1 MAKIP
6 DAFKKYVSYSEGDY
20 YDDADS
26 LDYNYSQEE
35 DYEEEAPAQQSRA
48 SSAPKKSI
56 FDAFRSRASKVG
68 SKRQNEIEYDDDYEY
83 DDGDDYY
90 DDQPQ
95 RTGSG
100 GNVVDFSSKSKS
112 GNAKVILAKPSMFD
126 IETAKDIAR
135 HINKQRLVLLNLE
148 QVNDPD
154 VRRMI
159 DFLSGVVFANDGK
172 ISCISNKTFIILPHN
187 YDFSG
192 DVLENLKNG
201 YYTI

>member
-1 MAKIP
+1 MGKIP

-26 LDYNYSQEE
+26 LDYSYSQEDE
-35 DYEEEAPAQQSRA
+35 YEEEEAPIQQSRA
-48 SSAPKKSI
+48 SAPKKGI
-56 FDAFRSRASKVG
+56 FDAFRSRASKG
-68 SKRQNEIEYDDDYEY
+68 GFKRQAELEYDDDY
-83 DDGDDYY
+83 DDDEDYY
-90 DDQPQ
+90 DEQPQ
-95 RTGSG
+95 RTSSN
-100 GNVVDFSSKSKS
+100 GNVVDFSSNSKS

-126 IETAKDIAR
+126 TETVKDIAR
-135 HINKQRLVLLNLE
+135 HVNKQRLVLLNLE
-148 QVNDPD
+148 QVSDPD

>member
-1 MAKIP
+1 MGKIT
-6 DAFKKYVSYSEGDY
+6 DSFNKYISYSEGDY

-26 LDYNYSQEE
+26 LDYNYSQEDE
-35 DYEEEAPAQQSRA
+35 QEVEEPMQQSNA
-48 SSAPKKSI
+48 VAPKKSL
-56 FDAFRSRASKVG
+56 FDAFRTRST
-68 SKRQNEIEYDDDYEY
+68 KRQAEPEYDDNVD
-83 DDGDDYY
+83 DDYY
-90 DDQPQ
+90 DD
-95 RTGSG
+95 RSRRNTASD
-100 GNVVDFSSKSKS
+100 NVVDFNSKSRS

-126 IETAKDIAR
+126 SETAKDIGR
-135 HINKQRLVLLNLE
+135 HVNRQRLVLLNFD
-148 QVNDPD
+148 QMSDSD

-201 YYTI
+201 YYSI

>member
-1 MAKIP
+1 MGKIP

-26 LDYNYSQEE
+26 LDYSYSQEDE
-35 DYEEEAPAQQSRA
+35 YEEEEAPTQQSRA
-48 SSAPKKSI
+48 SAPKKGI
-56 FDAFRSRASKVG
+56 FDAFRSRASKG
-68 SKRQNEIEYDDDYEY
+68 GFKRQAELEYDDEYDDDE
-83 DDGDDYY
+83 DYY
-90 DDQPQ
+90 DEQSQ
-95 RTGSG
+95 RTSSN

-126 IETAKDIAR
+126 TETVKDIAR
-135 HINKQRLVLLNLE
+135 HVNKQRLVLLNLE
-148 QVNDPD
+148 QVSDPD